1 MYLKGNITVG
11 REPRNL
17 SKLRQQSCYITQE
30 FSMLNY
36 LTVRETLHIAACLK
50 LSTNISNNKKLMVVS
65 AKTTIH
71 NPLSTIELI
80 STFHVSFKSY
90 GAHQQCLLR
99 FLKLN
104 LKDPYEFRLL

>member
-1 MYLKGNITVG
+1 MYLKGTITVG
-11 REPRNL
+11 GEPRNL

-65 AKTTIH
+65 SSQSSV
-71 NPLSTIELI
+71 NNSTDFNI
-80 STFHVSFKSY
+80 S
-90 GAHQQCLLR
+90 
-99 FLKLN
+99 
-104 LKDPYEFRLL
+104 